1 MDGSPRPLFLNYLCI
16 LIIYYGNFQNLQM
29 NKKLKLIYD
38 KRSSIKSLIL
48 KISSTTLQNPKKLH
62 RPSQTNSSH
71 LYNQTM
77 GFLMY
82 IIFALIFGAAG
93 FALSEFLHKKKAA
106 GGAGAGPDAGPGPS
120 PAKGAKGGKGG
131 KSAKT
136 RSAETAAS
144 VGSKKAKKK

>member
-1 MDGSPRPLFLNYLCI
+1 
-16 LIIYYGNFQNLQM
+16 
-29 NKKLKLIYD
+29 
-38 KRSSIKSLIL
+38 
-48 KISSTTLQNPKKLH
+48 
-62 RPSQTNSSH
+62 
-71 LYNQTM
+71 M

-93 FALSEFLHKKKAA
+93 FALSEFLNKKKAA
-106 GGAGAGPDAGPGPS
+106 GGAGAGPDAVSGPS

-144 VGSKKAKKK
+144 LGSKKGKKK